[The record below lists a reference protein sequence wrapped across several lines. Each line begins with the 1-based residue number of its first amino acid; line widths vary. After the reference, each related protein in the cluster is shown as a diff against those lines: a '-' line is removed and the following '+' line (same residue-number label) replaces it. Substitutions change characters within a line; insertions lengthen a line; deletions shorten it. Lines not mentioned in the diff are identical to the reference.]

1 MHRRLKIDE
10 NNFTKIREKDKSEK
24 TVIPLSLQLSI
35 SNESEDIQEIEE
47 IPKNNN
53 QEKNLEESIHQEAS
67 KNIFKKRK
75 RESDECN
82 VTRGEQLR
90 FLLNKSATGRCFLQL
105 AKQGSYLKDKDR
117 NKLTDI
123 IIENQLSKCDKISP
137 TEFTELVGAIQYLF
151 PQEDSELYYI
161 PYKYINGNKLLVKG
175 KLITKY
181 YSIRKE
187 FKALGIIAS
196 KNKDQSDSQDDLVA
210 DDDLQGKLAFLKENV
225 EPWPTI
231 IDYWTDTSKQRIAQ
245 LHAKSR
251 LTNKEN
257 DKRNINKSKTNRVIL
272 QTTTLIQ
279 EKKELENISTYLKK
293 YPVLQEKLGYTLFEI
308 DFDFL
313 YPEQKLKAY
322 NSYSEFCNRII
333 QALNNEDNK
342 CETVK
347 DNCLLF
353 ANDEISEDSKNL
365 VALLSLCYLDTVVTV
380 ARKSGRTWRP
390 P

>member
-1 MHRRLKIDE
+1 MCVIMSDDNIFIELTTRDLLKTWNLEQYASAFESNCIETAEFESLLEPEWKETLESLIPLSGHRMRFVKNLKTFIKDNTNEMEIDE
-10 NNFTKIREKDKSEK
+10 NNFTKIREKDKSKK
-24 TVIPLSLQLSI
+24 TVIPLSLQLNI

-196 KNKDQSDSQDDLVA
+196 KSKDQSDS
-210 DDDLQGKLAFLKENV
+210 
-225 EPWPTI
+225 
-231 IDYWTDTSKQRIAQ
+231 
-245 LHAKSR
+245 
-251 LTNKEN
+251 
-257 DKRNINKSKTNRVIL
+257 
-272 QTTTLIQ
+272 
-279 EKKELENISTYLKK
+279 
-293 YPVLQEKLGYTLFEI
+293 
-308 DFDFL
+308 
-313 YPEQKLKAY
+313 
-322 NSYSEFCNRII
+322 
-333 QALNNEDNK
+333 
-342 CETVK
+342 
-347 DNCLLF
+347 
-353 ANDEISEDSKNL
+353 
-365 VALLSLCYLDTVVTV
+365 
-380 ARKSGRTWRP
+380 
-390 P
+390 

>member
-1 MHRRLKIDE
+1 ML
-10 NNFTKIREKDKSEK
+10 
-24 TVIPLSLQLSI
+24 
-35 SNESEDIQEIEE
+35 
-47 IPKNNN
+47 
-53 QEKNLEESIHQEAS
+53 NL
-67 KNIFKKRK
+67 
-75 RESDECN
+75 
-82 VTRGEQLR
+82 
-90 FLLNKSATGRCFLQL
+90 FLQ
-105 AKQGSYLKDKDR
+105 
-117 NKLTDI
+117 
-123 IIENQLSKCDKISP
+123 
-137 TEFTELVGAIQYLF
+137 
-151 PQEDSELYYI
+151 ELYYI

-196 KNKDQSDSQDDLVA
+196 KSKDQSDSQDDLVA

-308 DFDFL
+308 DFDLL

-390 P
+390 PHREIQEGVISQIESVQKLQTFIQEREKKLIHWNLTMQPYVLVCGSSIEDIDACYVILDRETQFLAQSPIRALDLCFKIIHSAHLNYSPESYRLWRLIQKELYNLTTEFDEWKSDAQLPKLFKKFSCK